1 VNRLL
6 RSALAAAAVAV
17 VSFGQIPRPAKEIE
31 FAPVVNGSGRM
42 RLSDFRGKVV
52 VLEFLLTTCPGCK
65 FSASI
70 LARLQREY
78 GPRGIQV
85 IGLAVDA
92 GAAPRIP
99 VFAAETGANFPIA
112 VYSDAAARDYLQAPI
127 MLRMAYPQ
135 LVFIDRKGVLREHFR
150 GEDPRMSGPV
160 EEANIR
166 KVVGQLLAEGTPA
179 GKAAPKKKK

>member
-1 VNRLL
+1 VNGLL
-6 RSALAAAAVAV
+6 RPALAAAAFAV
-17 VSFGQIPRPAKEIE
+17 FSFGQIPRPAKEIE

-52 VLEFLLTTCPGCK
+52 VVEFLLTTCPGCK

-78 GPRGIQV
+78 GPRGLQV

-99 VFAAETGANFPIA
+99 VFAAETGAGFPIA

-150 GEDPRMSGPV
+150 GEDPRMSAAA
-160 EEANIR
+160 EEAGIR
-166 KVVGQLLAEGTPA
+166 KVVEQLLAESGAA
-179 GKAAPKKKK
+179 GKAPPKKKK

>member
-1 VNRLL
+1 MNRLL

-78 GPRGIQV
+78 GPRGLQV